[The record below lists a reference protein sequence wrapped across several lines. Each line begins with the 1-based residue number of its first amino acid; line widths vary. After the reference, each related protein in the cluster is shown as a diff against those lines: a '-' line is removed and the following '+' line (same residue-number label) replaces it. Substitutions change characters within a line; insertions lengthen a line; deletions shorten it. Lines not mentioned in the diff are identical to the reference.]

1 MNNKHA
7 ERVPFPIQIMNFIG
21 VLAIVLG
28 FFLIFQA
35 IRRIILDMLIDN
47 PDKLEGL
54 ATVEKLNLKNAY
66 ISAQFAGS
74 FIGLI
79 ILPLLYI
86 LYLRNDLKFIFRI
99 KKGKPLPLIALS
111 IIIFLCFL
119 PLVNTVNEWNQSLHL
134 PASMSELELSFKNM
148 EDQVTKIIDL
158 IIYYENFPQFLI
170 IFFLIAIMPALGEE
184 LLFRGI
190 VQNQLMQIFRNPHA
204 AIIIASF
211 LFSFIHFQFF
221 GFFPRMFLG
230 LLFGY
235 LYYWSGNILIPI
247 SLHCLNNGLTL
258 INMNL
263 LKDGQTEID
272 LSSARNISLSAIIFS
287 LVLSVVL
294 LYIYRKVSL
303 RIQKED
309 ERMAENIQ
317 Q

>member
-21 VLAIVLG
+21 VLAIILG

-35 IRRIILDMLIDN
+35 IRTITLDMLIDN
-47 PDKLEGL
+47 PGKLDGL
-54 ATVEKLNLKNAY
+54 ETAEKLNLKNAY

-74 FIGLI
+74 LIGLI

-86 LYLRNDLKFIFRI
+86 LCLRDDLKFVFKIR
-99 KKGKPLPLIALS
+99 KGRLLPLIALS
-111 IIIFLCFL
+111 TIIFFCFL
-119 PLVNTVNEWNQSLHL
+119 PLVNAVNEWNQSLHL
-134 PASMSELELSFKNM
+134 PAPMKDLELSFKNM
-148 EDQVTKIIDL
+148 EDQVKKILDL
-158 IIYYENFPQFLI
+158 IIYYDNFSQFLV
-170 IFFLIAIMPALGEE
+170 IFFLIAILPALGEE

-221 GFFPRMFLG
+221 GFFPRMLLG

-235 LYYWSGNILIPI
+235 LYYWSGNILIPVC
-247 SLHCLNNGLTL
+247 LHCLNNGLTL

-263 LKDGQTEID
+263 LKDKQTEID
-272 LSSARNISLSAIIFS
+272 LSSAQNISLSAIIFS

-294 LYIYRKVSL
+294 LYIYRQVSL